1 MHSIVGTC
9 QINKTYSRERV
20 IYIASS
26 NIKYEK
32 EIKILCK
39 SILLDIFSDFDFGPD
54 VWEEEE
60 NNSL

>member
-60 NNSL
+60 SDSL